1 LKFRFHRGEE
11 IYKTLVTT
19 KGLHA
24 RIALDRTSG
33 RISVTFRGRR

>member
-1 LKFRFHRGEE
+1 VLHFYPGQEPYRE
-11 IYKTLVTT
+11 LVSTP
-19 KGLHA
+19 GLRA